1 MIFWLKWQ
9 VIFKLKPNDVTNL
22 VEFILSRCYIDY
34 RNLGGSDPGL
44 FQSFKTYQKKRP
56 VPETFTF
63 FQPKQDGLFKNT
75 EDLIIS
81 SRLDD
86 LDTKIVSYQNSLIGN
101 KLKIAPLPIEEHSE
115 FASNDSEQHFALFS
129 NEEIQASVS
138 QAQQNL
144 EEIIA
149 KRKERK
155 AELFEFEQLLEA
167 MEEENKIVE

>member
-1 MIFWLKWQ
+1 MMLQISLSLYLVGAILII
-9 VIFKLKPNDVTNL
+9 VIWAALLLGFFKVSKRT
-22 VEFILSRCYIDY
+22 
-34 RNLGGSDPGL
+34 
-44 FQSFKTYQKKRP
+44 KKKRP
-56 VPETFTF
+56 TPETFTF
-63 FQPKQDGLFKNT
+63 FQPKQGGSFKNT
-75 EDLIIS
+75 DDLIIS

-86 LDTKIVSYQNSLIGN
+86 LDTKIVSYQNSLIGQ
-101 KLKIAPLPIEEHSE
+101 KLKPAALPIEEHSE
-115 FASNDSEQHFALFS
+115 FASDDSEQHFALFS

-167 MEEENKIVE
+167 MEEENKIVK

>member
-1 MIFWLKWQ
+1 MMLQISLSLYLVGAIL
-9 VIFKLKPNDVTNL
+9 VIVIWAALLLGFFKVSKRT
-22 VEFILSRCYIDY
+22 
-34 RNLGGSDPGL
+34 
-44 FQSFKTYQKKRP
+44 KKKRP

-63 FQPKQDGLFKNT
+63 FQPKQGGSFKNT

-86 LDTKIVSYQNSLIGN
+86 LDTKIVSYQNRLIGN

-115 FASNDSEQHFALFS
+115 FACEDSEQHFALFS

-144 EEIIA
+144 EEIVA

-167 MEEENKIVE
+167 MEEEDKIVD

>member
-1 MIFWLKWQ
+1 MMLQISLSLYLVGAIL
-9 VIFKLKPNDVTNL
+9 VIVIWAALLLGFFKVSKRT
-22 VEFILSRCYIDY
+22 
-34 RNLGGSDPGL
+34 
-44 FQSFKTYQKKRP
+44 KKKRP
-56 VPETFTF
+56 LPETFTF
-63 FQPKQDGLFKNT
+63 FQPKQGGSYKNT
-75 EDLIIS
+75 DDIISS

-86 LDTKIVSYQNSLIGN
+86 LDIKRGAYQNSLMVN
-101 KLKIAPLPIEEHSE
+101 KLKTAPLPIEEPSE
-115 FASNDSEQHFALFS
+115 FASDDSDQHFALFS

-167 MEEENKIVE
+167 MEEEDTTIE

>member
-1 MIFWLKWQ
+1 MILQ
-9 VIFKLKPNDVTNL
+9 ISLSLYLVGAILVIVIWAALLLGFFKASK
-22 VEFILSRCYIDY
+22 RA
-34 RNLGGSDPGL
+34 
-44 FQSFKTYQKKRP
+44 KKKRP
-56 VPETFTF
+56 IPETFTF
-63 FQPKQDGLFKNT
+63 FQPKKGGSFKHT
-75 EDLIIS
+75 DDLIIS

-101 KLKIAPLPIEEHSE
+101 KLKTAPLPIEEHSE
-115 FASNDSEQHFALFS
+115 FASDDSEQHFALFS

>member
-1 MIFWLKWQ
+1 MMLQISLSLYLVGAIL
-9 VIFKLKPNDVTNL
+9 VIVIWAAILLGFFKVSKRT
-22 VEFILSRCYIDY
+22 
-34 RNLGGSDPGL
+34 
-44 FQSFKTYQKKRP
+44 KKKRP

-63 FQPKQDGLFKNT
+63 FQPKEGGSFNYT
-75 EDLIIS
+75 GELIIS
-81 SRLDD
+81 SRLDE

-101 KLKIAPLPIEEHSE
+101 KLKSAPLPIEEHSE
-115 FASNDSEQHFALFS
+115 FASDDSEQHFALFS

-155 AELFEFEQLLEA
+155 AELFEFEQLLDA
-167 MEEENKIVE
+167 MEEGDKIVE